1 MKNHTLLYKISGLVA
16 LLLVYVCGVSAQEL
30 SLDDCLARAAEGSIA
45 QRNARLGILAAQAQ
59 REEART
65 LWFPTVKAR
74 ALGFQALNP
83 LLTIGLDDVLGHSD
97 GAKMLRY
104 YLETQGGLYG
114 IPTTYMALTNGWTSA
129 LSVTQPLYAGGRI
142 AMGNRLAQL
151 GVDAAKMKANVA
163 VRDDRLA
170 VEQKYWLLVSLEDKQ
185 QLLAEGL
192 ALVDTILRD
201 VRSAVDAGLALKS
214 DVMQVQLR
222 RDELVSDSLRLASGI
237 RLATQDLL
245 NAIAWEDGQ
254 QVKGAIGQQ
263 VSLTTRLEDLK
274 EPEAYYVEEEG
285 AALKSDEAQLLQMQ
299 VKAKQLERRIVLG
312 EALPE
317 IGVGASYGYG
327 RMLGAN
333 PRSNGLVFASVTL
346 PLSDWAK
353 TRSKTR
359 RIGFEMQQA
368 ENEQEYLGKQLVLRV
383 RQAWEELNVCWQQL
397 GVAERSVD
405 TAKTLFGQLE
415 RSYDAGM
422 TTMTELLQGELT
434 LRQAQNTLNDRR
446 IDYAEALSRYRAL
459 TR

>member
-1 MKNHTLLYKISGLVA
+1 
-16 LLLVYVCGVSAQEL
+16 
-30 SLDDCLARAAEGSIA
+30 
-45 QRNARLGILAAQAQ
+45 
-59 REEART
+59 
-65 LWFPTVKAR
+65 
-74 ALGFQALNP
+74 
-83 LLTIGLDDVLGHSD
+83 
-97 GAKMLRY
+97 
-104 YLETQGGLYG
+104 
-114 IPTTYMALTNGWTSA
+114 
-129 LSVTQPLYAGGRI
+129 
-142 AMGNRLAQL
+142 MGNRLAQL

-245 NAIAWEDGQ
+245 TAIAWEDGQ

-327 RMLGAN
+327 RMLGAS
-333 PRSNGLVFASVTL
+333 PRSNGLVVASVTL

-359 RIGFEMQQA
+359 RTPLRHGGYHGRAETQA
-368 ENEQEYLGKQLVLRV
+368 DGGK
-383 RQAWEELNVCWQQL
+383 
-397 GVAERSVD
+397 
-405 TAKTLFGQLE
+405 
-415 RSYDAGM
+415 
-422 TTMTELLQGELT
+422 
-434 LRQAQNTLNDRR
+434 RR
-446 IDYAEALSRYRAL
+446 RR
-459 TR
+459 R